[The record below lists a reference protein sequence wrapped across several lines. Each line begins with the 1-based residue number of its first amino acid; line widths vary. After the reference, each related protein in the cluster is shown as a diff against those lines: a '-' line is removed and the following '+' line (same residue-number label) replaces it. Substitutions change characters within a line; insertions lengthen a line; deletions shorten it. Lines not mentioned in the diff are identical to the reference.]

1 MSARAQINPVRYGKL
16 LSRVLPTVVKT
27 EEEHQRLLAE
37 IERLIDKGEK
47 KSPEELA
54 LLELM
59 CQLVEAYE
67 AQHHPIE
74 KAEPHEV
81 LQHLMEER
89 GLRPSDLLPVFGSR
103 GYVSDIINGKRG
115 ISKQHAKALGKLFHV
130 PPELFI

>member
-1 MSARAQINPVRYGKL
+1 MKSAGERHQPGNTLI
-16 LSRVLPTVVKT
+16 KT
-27 EEEHQRLLAE
+27 EAEYQRLLAE
-37 IERLIDKGEK
+37 IERLIDRGDK

-67 AQHHPIE
+67 AQHYPIE

-89 GLRPSDLLPVFGSR
+89 GLRQSDLLPIFGSR
-103 GYVSDIINGKRG
+103 GYISDIVNGKRG
-115 ISKQHAKALGKLFHV
+115 ISKPHAKALGKLFHV
-130 PPELFI
+130 SPEVFI

>member
-1 MSARAQINPVRYGKL
+1 MSARVKINSVKYGEL
-16 LSRVLPTVVKT
+16 LSQVLPTVIKT
-27 EEEHQRLLAE
+27 EAEYQRLLAE
-37 IERLIDKGEK
+37 IERLIDRGDK

-67 AQHHPIE
+67 ARHYPIE

-89 GLRPSDLLPVFGSR
+89 GLRQSDLLPIFGSR
-103 GYVSDIINGKRG
+103 GYVSDIVNGKRG

-130 PPELFI
+130 SPEVFI